1 MKGVSPLISV
11 IMLIAFALVVSGL
24 VITWGIG
31 FTESR
36 RSELQFC
43 SKAQILLERAYY
55 NTATG
60 NINLVMRNTG
70 KVPLTGFTVLLSY
83 ENGTVTSSANQYKD
97 YKAQPDDISIFP
109 TGFGS
114 GLKEAVIQ
122 SKECKSAQ
130 DMVIRYDIDGL

>member
-1 MKGVSPLISV
+1 
-11 IMLIAFALVVSGL
+11 MLIAFALVVSGL